1 MEVDKNKI
9 QVLSWWWELLCDNQY
24 ALNEYGT
31 EKLKSLL
38 KEYSV
43 EEIKLGM
50 SIASESFTKTEN
62 KIDKESVEESFNKI
76 GGICY
81 NRNLPLLKRKKT
93 HLINLIGKIHGI
105 EYKNHIEDIVD
116 DLFCDMKIIQSENLQ
131 LSIVEKLIFPIVK
144 DSSDIVDC
152 LTKLDTFTKEN
163 FRV

>member
-1 MEVDKNKI
+1 METDKNKI

-38 KEYSV
+38 KEYSM

-62 KIDKESVEESFNKI
+62 KIDKESVEECFNKI

-93 HLINLIGKIHGI
+93 HLINLIGRIHGT
-105 EYKNHIEDIVD
+105 EYKNHIEEMVD
-116 DLFCDMKIIQSENLQ
+116 DLFCNMKIIQSENLQ
-131 LSIVEKLIFPIVK
+131 LSIVEKLVFPIVK

-152 LTKLDTFTKEN
+152 LTKLDTFTNEN